1 MISNIF
7 GINYIIFFLNATII
21 SLLFFHICACF
32 SSSKTIAIL
41 STGTLLILGTHMIY
55 ISIWNTIIGHLG
67 ININKPFSAT
77 FISLIELI
85 FPIYFTKKSANNYS
99 RLLGK

>member
-21 SLLFFHICACF
+21 SLLCACF

-77 FISLIELI
+77 FISLIVLI
-85 FPIYFTKKSANNYS
+85 FSIYFTKKAANNYS